1 MKEKKQKGDNEWN
14 KKILGNKK
22 VLGKIISSLMSGG
35 ENVFPVNTIK
45 SAIKG
50 KSRLLYCQV
59 LVPPA
64 SCKIFIFSSTNIFF
78 STYEFIREENDKTT
92 SLNRGIFYS

>member
-1 MKEKKQKGDNEWN
+1 MGKVSGDEKMKETKQRGDNEWN

-22 VLGKIISSLMSGG
+22 VLGKIISSPISGG
-35 ENVFPVNTIK
+35 KSVFSVNTIK

-64 SCKIFIFSSTNIFF
+64 SCKILTLSSHQPTFF
-78 STYEFIREENDKTT
+78 FLHMN
-92 SLNRGIFYS
+92 L